1 VGSGESTAL
10 TWCDGSVRRWQHAGV
25 GWLAG
30 RRCAATVL
38 YAPAVVRHRH
48 IAEDDRGDD
57 RRKATLDTAV
67 AFQGLEVTSAIGVVV
82 EDDLERMAELP
93 GDNAGRRR
101 IIAVPRWFA
110 ARSDNHAAYHAYLR
124 QLEFSL
130 WRRIRIGG

>member
-1 VGSGESTAL
+1 MMQESAGSLVDDAL
-10 TWCDGSVRRWQHAGV
+10 QRSCMLPLSYGTGTSPRTIEAMTG
-25 GWLAG
+25 G
-30 RRCAATVL
+30 
-38 YAPAVVRHRH
+38 
-48 IAEDDRGDD
+48 
-57 RRKATLDTAV
+57 KAMLDTAV

-93 GDNAGRRR
+93 GDDAGRRR
-101 IIAVPRWFA
+101 ITAVPRWFA